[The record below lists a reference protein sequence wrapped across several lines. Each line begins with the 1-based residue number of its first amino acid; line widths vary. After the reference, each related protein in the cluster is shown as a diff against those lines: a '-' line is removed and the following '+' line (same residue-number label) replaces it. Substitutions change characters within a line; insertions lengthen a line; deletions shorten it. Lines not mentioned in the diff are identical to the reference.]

1 MFGDALMFFIEN
13 FVFWGF
19 VYVIVFLGCETPAIV
34 FTGFGLFL
42 FYWFF
47 RFIFRKEGW
56 ERILW
61 LYVVNMIVCI
71 MLLYYFLTGT
81 SYTKSIRSA
90 MNSAARRYPGLEPLV
105 KRC

>member
-1 MFGDALMFFIEN
+1 MVVDAVLFFIEN

-42 FYWFF
+42 FYWIF
-47 RFIFRKEGW
+47 RFIFRKEGG
-56 ERILW
+56 ERIIW
-61 LYVVNMIVCI
+61 FYVLNMFVCL
-71 MLLYYFLTGT
+71 MLLYYFLTGN
-81 SYTKSIRSA
+81 SVQRSIRSA
-90 MNSAARRYPGLEPLV
+90 MNSAARRYPGIEPFV